1 MMCFDY
7 HKLLNREGLHLKQMG
22 CYCIWFLHHN
32 TLVYTDGD
40 RPQIWVMLT
49 TALLIERRSLLHLKP
64 TKQSP
69 LIYMLY
75 KDTIEKYNPEVI
87 NLDIKD
93 PAPHL
98 NPHLQFYFSL
108 LKDDV
113 VKEGGGQRYL
123 IPWLFCEE
131 SSRERDRGCILYLY
145 RYIWKHKQRSFV
157 GGWGLKEFHTFV
169 YPKKKSNY
177 SNDQR
182 LIYFSMH
189 YER

>member
-1 MMCFDY
+1 MSNANHSSVDREKKPAASQT
-7 HKLLNREGLHLKQMG
+7 HKTVPTDLLVVQR
-22 CYCIWFLHHN
+22 HHWEIQPWSYQPGYKGSCSSSQSSF
-32 TLVYTDGD
+32 TVLVQFIKRWCG
-40 RPQIWVMLT
+40 
-49 TALLIERRSLLHLKP
+49 ERRRGAEVSH
-64 TKQSP
+64 P
-69 LIYMLY
+69 L
-75 KDTIEKYNPEVI
+75 
-87 NLDIKD
+87 
-93 PAPHL
+93 
-98 NPHLQFYFSL
+98 
-108 LKDDV
+108 
-113 VKEGGGQRYL
+113 
-123 IPWLFCEE
+123 LFCEE

>member
-1 MMCFDY
+1 
-7 HKLLNREGLHLKQMG
+7 
-22 CYCIWFLHHN
+22 
-32 TLVYTDGD
+32 
-40 RPQIWVMLT
+40 MLT

-98 NPHLQFYFSL
+98 NPHFQFYFSL

-123 IPWLFCEE
+123 ILYYSVKNLVEKEIGGVFYTYIDIYE
-131 SSRERDRGCILYLY
+131 SINSVAL
-145 RYIWKHKQRSFV
+145 
-157 GGWGLKEFHTFV
+157 
-169 YPKKKSNY
+169 
-177 SNDQR
+177 
-182 LIYFSMH
+182 
-189 YER
+189 